1 MTETPLDRAA
11 AAMAA
16 TPGED
21 AARLAFYDRLAAA
34 ELFLLLAA
42 EPEGDSVTPELFEVE
57 GTRYALAFD
66 TEDRLSGFTG
76 RPAPYAALSGRTLAD
91 LAAAEGLGLGLNL
104 GAASETLLPPEALAW
119 LAETLAAAPA
129 ETEARPLRIAPPA
142 GLPET
147 LVTALDARLA
157 ATAGLVSTPR
167 RGPPDAGTARPPR
180 RGGCSRRS
188 PGSRWPA
195 GSPRRYAASPSPRMR
210 PERMLRRQRF
220 LAEHIER
227 RMRHLPRIQRGQ
239 QRVVVDQ
246 RPAPGLMT
254 TAPCG
259 SSASVSAFSM
269 FSVSGGVSAAAA
281 PGSPPRERP
290 RQPVLAAGSAPLDLA
305 SASGSSPPPESS
317 APRSASA
324 AARPSSPSPSTVTG
338 PVARQRRRAGASP
351 VLPTIW
357 RPSRGDGA
365 ARAPSPIRPC
375 PRSALVDHARQ
386 RLGQRLVADHVLD
399 PGPEVQHRLAA
410 GCRA

>member
-157 ATAGLVSTPR
+157 ATAGW
-167 RGPPDAGTARPPR
+167 PP
-180 RGGCSRRS
+180 
-188 PGSRWPA
+188 
-195 GSPRRYAASPSPRMR
+195 
-210 PERMLRRQRF
+210 
-220 LAEHIER
+220 
-227 RMRHLPRIQRGQ
+227 
-239 QRVVVDQ
+239 
-246 RPAPGLMT
+246 
-254 TAPCG
+254 
-259 SSASVSAFSM
+259 
-269 FSVSGGVSAAAA
+269 A
-281 PGSPPRERP
+281 PGSPPSPTRAAATGHLLAFEGTLPGAEPALARTAGEALTFSGIEAGALDIAFFAAGDP
-290 RQPVLAAGSAPLDLA
+290 ILAALDRHGLRFDLPAPD
-305 SASGSSPPPESS
+305 
-317 APRSASA
+317 
-324 AARPSSPSPSTVTG
+324 
-338 PVARQRRRAGASP
+338 
-351 VLPTIW
+351 
-357 RPSRGDGA
+357 
-365 ARAPSPIRPC
+365 
-375 PRSALVDHARQ
+375 
-386 RLGQRLVADHVLD
+386 
-399 PGPEVQHRLAA
+399 AA
-410 GCRA
+410 GLAPTAPGTDPDRPPRLR